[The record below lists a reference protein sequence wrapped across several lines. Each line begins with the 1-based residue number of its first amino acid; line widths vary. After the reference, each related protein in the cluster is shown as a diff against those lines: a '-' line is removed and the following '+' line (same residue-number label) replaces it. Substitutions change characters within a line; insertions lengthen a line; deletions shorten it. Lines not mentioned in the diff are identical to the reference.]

1 MRCARGLARIIAV
14 WLILF
19 VASSP
24 AFAEERQLCPI
35 CLKAND
41 PKSSYQEKGGNTLLR
56 GALNA
61 SLGWTEIIRQPAQEA
76 KEGGNLLVGL
86 AKGVGQGLTR
96 TLTGLGEIFTFW
108 TPKLND
114 QYIHFAQDC
123 PLDTTK

>member
-1 MRCARGLARIIAV
+1 MRSARGLVRIIAV

-41 PKSSYQEKGGNTLLR
+41 PKASYQDKAGNTLLR

-61 SLGWTEIIRQPAQEA
+61 SLGI
-76 KEGGNLLVGL
+76 
-86 AKGVGQGLTR
+86 
-96 TLTGLGEIFTFW
+96 
-108 TPKLND
+108 D
-114 QYIHFAQDC
+114 
-123 PLDTTK
+123 